1 MKSRRWATRVAI
13 LALVPI
19 VAGVLASPPA
29 YAVGLPTVTTV
40 ESIPNPS
47 PACTSVAL
55 TGVVHGG
62 PFLASPEGLV
72 QFADGGSLL
81 GGPHFI
87 SPDFDKDPIF
97 GTHTIPTNHSSATIS
112 VPLSGGTHL
121 ITVSYLGG
129 TDFPSVGT
137 LVQNVTAATSTTVVT
152 SSVDPAVFGQPVALN
167 AAVSSSCSGSV
178 AGSVQFQADGTN
190 LGAPQPVDGSGHA
203 AIPTSSLA
211 VGNHPINAVFTSSSS
226 DVSGSSGSL
235 PGGQIVN
242 PADTTTG
249 MSSSANPSEFGA
261 SVAFTATTSVTP
273 PGAGTPSGAV
283 QFQDNGTNL
292 PGPQALGGGQASVT
306 TASLSVGSH
315 TISAAYTSDSPNFNN
330 SAGNLIQV
338 VNKARTTLSYNGAAT
353 ADFNDPAVLSAR
365 LTRTDNSAPVAGKT
379 LTLTMGTESC
389 SQVSDPNGQVACTI
403 TPTEAA
409 GPFTVT
415 AGFAGDG
422 NYLAAADSKPFTVT
436 REETTTTYTGPTV
449 IAQGNPV
456 TLSGR
461 LLEDGTTPIAGRTL
475 TLTIGSGATSQNC
488 VTPATDTS
496 GNAQCTIAN
505 VTVAQGP
512 QPVKADFAGDG
523 YYLPSAD
530 ATQHVII
537 FAFPARG
544 IFALG
549 DQTATANPSNV
560 TFWGAQ
566 WSGLNTLTGGSA
578 PASFKGF
585 ADNPSSK
592 PPACRGTWTTS
603 PGNSSS
609 PVASVP
615 AYMGTAVSTSISQN
629 GNTIT
634 GNITKIVV
642 VLTAPGYAANPG
654 HPGTGTIIATYCQ

>member
-13 LALVPI
+13 LGLVSIVIGALAPT
-19 VAGVLASPPA
+19 PA
-29 YAVGLPTVTTV
+29 YALGSPTVTTL
-40 ESIPNPS
+40 ESSQNPS
-47 PACTSVAL
+47 PACGTVTFKA
-55 TGVVHGG
+55 TVHGVFPPPLG
-62 PFLASPEGLV
+62 GV
-72 QFADGGSLL
+72 QFFDGTSAL
-81 GGPHFI
+81 GGI
-87 SPDFDKDPIF
+87 QIITPDFDPDPIF
-97 GTHTIPTNHSSATIS
+97 GTHIIPTNHSSATIS
-112 VPLSGGTHL
+112 VPLSGGSHL
-121 ITVSYLGG
+121 ITVVYAG
-129 TDFPSVGT
+129 TDVPSTGGP
-137 LVQNVTAATSTTVVT
+137 LLQNVTAATSTTVVT
-152 SSVDPAVFGQPVALN
+152 STVNPTVFGQPVSLN
-167 AAVSSSCSGSV
+167 AAVSSPCSGSV

-211 VGNHPINAVFTSSSS
+211 VGNHPITAVFTSSSS
-226 DVSGSSGSL
+226 DVTGSSGSL

-242 PADTTTG
+242 PADTATSV
-249 MSSSANPSEFGA
+249 SSSANPSEFGA
-261 SVAFTATTSVTP
+261 IVVLTATTSVTP
-273 PGAGTPSGAV
+273 PGAGNPSGAV

-292 PGPQALGGGQASVT
+292 ADPQALGGGQASVP

-315 TISAAYTSDSPNFNN
+315 TISAAYTSDSANFNN

-338 VNKARTTLSYNGAAT
+338 VNKARTTLSYTGAAT

-365 LTRTDNSAPVAGKT
+365 LTRTDNSTPVAGKT
-379 LTLTMGTESC
+379 LTFTMGAESC
-389 SQVSDPNGQVACTI
+389 SQVSDPNGVAACTI

-409 GPFTVT
+409 SPFTVT

-422 NYLAAADSKPFTVT
+422 NYLASTDSNPFTVT
-436 REETTTTYTGPTV
+436 KEETTTTYTGPTV

-461 LLEDGTTPIAGRTL
+461 LLEDGTTPIPGRTL
-475 TLTIGSGATSQNC
+475 TLTIGSGATTQNC

-496 GNAQCTIAN
+496 GNAHCTISN
-505 VTVAQGP
+505 VTVTQGP

-530 ATQHVII
+530 ATQHVIV

-549 DQTATANPSNV
+549 DQSATAKPSDV

-566 WSGLNTLTGGSA
+566 WSGLNTLTGGGA

-585 ADNPSSK
+585 TDNPNSK
-592 PPACRGTWTTS
+592 PPACGGTWTTS